1 MGNKTCQGENNKKSI
16 VGSQLTPY
24 NLLFFHRAV
33 NYGTWTSVASRTIV
47 NFCEGDVTTTV
58 CESDEEFVAQ
68 IRELAAWNDKGGYG
82 PMKIDPGFDDGLRQA
97 FETLGLAD
105 LLH

>member
-1 MGNKTCQGENNKKSI
+1 MLCSW
-16 VGSQLTPY
+16 LPLY
-24 NLLFFHRAV
+24 HLLFFHRAV
-33 NYGTWTSVASRTIV
+33 YYGTWCSPAKRTIV

-58 CESDEEFVAQ
+58 CESDEAFVRH
-68 IRELAAWNDKGGYG
+68 IRELAAWNDEGGYG